1 MFVET
6 EARLILAQQPFEI
19 AVQFESDVQL
29 ADIVVLAAESYAWA
43 DACKAKRLRSATI
56 TNKFLIFIISSL

>member
-19 AVQFESDVQL
+19 AVQFESDVLL
-29 ADIVVLAAESYAWA
+29 ADIVVLAAESYA
-43 DACKAKRLRSATI
+43 
-56 TNKFLIFIISSL
+56 